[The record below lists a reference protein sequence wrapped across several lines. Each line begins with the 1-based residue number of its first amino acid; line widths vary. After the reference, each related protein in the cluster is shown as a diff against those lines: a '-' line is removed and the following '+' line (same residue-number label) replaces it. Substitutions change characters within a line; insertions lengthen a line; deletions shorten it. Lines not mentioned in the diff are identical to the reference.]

1 MSEAYIVD
9 ASMAFAWVHP
19 SQASVEA
26 DALLER
32 ITSGAAV
39 IVPPLWFLE
48 VANGLLAAQRR
59 GLVTASERKRAL
71 QQMSALTV
79 TVDDEGVRTA
89 FGRTSALA
97 EEHGLSVYDAAY
109 LEVALRRALPLA
121 SRDRAILTAA
131 GREGVE
137 VFRRSDR

>member
-1 MSEAYIVD
+1 
-9 ASMAFAWVHP
+9 
-19 SQASVEA
+19 
-26 DALLER
+26 
-32 ITSGAAV
+32 
-39 IVPPLWFLE
+39 
-48 VANGLLAAQRR
+48 
-59 GLVTASERKRAL
+59 
-71 QQMSALTV
+71 MSALTV

-97 EEHGLSVYDAAY
+97 EEHGLSVYDVAY

-121 SRDRAILTAA
+121 SRDKAIVTAA